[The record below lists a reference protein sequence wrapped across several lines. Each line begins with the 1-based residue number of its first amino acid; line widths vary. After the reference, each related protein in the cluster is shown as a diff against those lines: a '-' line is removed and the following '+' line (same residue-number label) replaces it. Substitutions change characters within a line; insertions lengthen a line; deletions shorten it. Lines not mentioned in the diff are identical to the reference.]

1 MTSIL
6 EAGAD
11 LRSIQMP
18 LWHRDLADTAIYL
31 HLSRRHL
38 QAIASPIEAI
48 PVFSPDT
55 VKRSRKL
62 IKR

>member
-1 MTSIL
+1 M
-6 EAGAD
+6 
-11 LRSIQMP
+11 LRR
-18 LWHRDLADTAIYL
+18 HRDLADTAIYL

-48 PVFSPDT
+48 TVSIPDT
-55 VKRSRKL
+55 VTRSRKL

>member
-1 MTSIL
+1 ML

-11 LRSIQMP
+11 LRSIQM
-18 LWHRDLADTAIYL
+18 LLGRRDLADTAIYL

-48 PVFSPDT
+48 TVSSPDT
-55 VKRSRKL
+55 VRRSRKL